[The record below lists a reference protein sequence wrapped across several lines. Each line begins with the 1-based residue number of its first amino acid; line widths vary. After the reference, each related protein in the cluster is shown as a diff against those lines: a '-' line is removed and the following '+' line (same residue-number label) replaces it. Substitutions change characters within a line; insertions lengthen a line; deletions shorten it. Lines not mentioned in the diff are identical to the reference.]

1 MIKKKNERLYL
12 LDICRGIAAYCIV
25 IFHYRIFYNENIN
38 TLSFERINQPFYNIL
53 SPVYE
58 TGWIAV
64 QFFFTISG
72 FIFYHLYLHKIKNN
86 KVSWKDFFVFR
97 FSRIY
102 PLHFITLNF
111 ILILY
116 LIFILINITTSQFS
130 AINIKHYIL
139 NILLIS
145 SWGFENSWSFN
156 TPSWSISIE
165 VMLYILFFFISK
177 IKVQIFYSTI
187 FTILFSI
194 FIFYFN
200 KLIGYG
206 IFCFFIG
213 GLTYLTIEKIN
224 NYKLKK
230 INLIILSFTIS
241 LIVMFFIKKYE
252 ITGIYFKILMLT
264 VFFPSL
270 IIFLFF
276 FQKLNKKIG
285 KKICIIGD
293 ISYSIYLTHFV
304 IQMITFGI
312 LQYNNIKLDFNDKIY
327 FLFYIAI
334 VTTISFFSY
343 YFFEKPM
350 RNFFRKKVQN

>member
-1 MIKKKNERLYL
+1 MFKKKNQRLYL
-12 LDICRGIAAYCIV
+12 LDIGRGIAAYCIV

-38 TLSFERINQPFYNIL
+38 STSFEIINQPFYNIL
-53 SPVYE
+53 FPAYE

-72 FIFYHLYLHKIKNN
+72 FIFYHLYLYKIKTN
-86 KVSWKDFFVFR
+86 KISWKDFFVLR

-116 LIFILINITTSQFS
+116 LIFILINLIPFQFS
-130 AINIKHYIL
+130 EINIKHYIL

-145 SWGFENSWSFN
+145 SWGFENNSSFN

-165 VMLYILFFFISK
+165 IMLYILFFFMSK
-177 IKVQIFYSTI
+177 IKIKIFYSTT
-187 FTILFSI
+187 FVILFSI

-213 GLTYLTIEKIN
+213 GLTYLIIKKIN
-224 NYKLKK
+224 SYKLKK
-230 INLIILSFTIS
+230 INLIILSLTMS
-241 LIVMFFIKKYE
+241 LAVMFLIKKYE

-264 VFFPSL
+264 LFFPSL
-270 IIFLFF
+270 IMVLFF
-276 FQKLNKKIG
+276 FQKLNKRIGEKIS
-285 KKICIIGD
+285 IIGD
-293 ISYSIYLTHFV
+293 ISYSIYLMHFV
-304 IQMITFGI
+304 IQIIIYGI
-312 LQYNNIKLDFNDKIY
+312 LHFNNIKIDFNSKIY
-327 FLFYIAI
+327 FLSYIII
-334 VTTISFFSY
+334 VTAISFFSY

-350 RNFFRKKVQN
+350 QNFFRKNT